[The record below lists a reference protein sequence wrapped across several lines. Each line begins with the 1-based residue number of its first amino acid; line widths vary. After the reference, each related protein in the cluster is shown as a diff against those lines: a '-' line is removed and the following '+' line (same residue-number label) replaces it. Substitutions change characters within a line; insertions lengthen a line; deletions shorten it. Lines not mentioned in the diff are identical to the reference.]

1 VGITSL
7 QDMVNKQA
15 GQKKSSLE
23 EFRFLKVRISWA
35 PRLFEVID

>member
-15 GQKKSSLE
+15 GQKKSTLE
-23 EFRFLKVRISWA
+23 EFRFLKVSSCPKI
-35 PRLFEVID
+35 